1 MSQYTD
7 EFLVDIARIVEEHGT
22 DQLNML
28 AHDLTLGDPE
38 NLQNLRDELE
48 RAKHGAFQPLEQ
60 WVINLAES
68 GSEPPDS
75 EIPSSVDWTEEGIY
89 RISATNPY
97 ADIAI
102 PELRNPR
109 AAKIYGDI
117 LKVLM
122 SYDHFRSYWAN
133 TKLARELDIPVSQ
146 RDDRKRLM
154 EKIIVRL
161 SDMDTFELS
170 QARVRIREIITGKPG
185 MSLSER
191 SNPRQSSS
199 QKPERRSRGATFVGG
214 AAYVSQSEEYEVED
228 DEAGDEEEPGGL
240 GDWLNF

>member
-7 EFLVDIARIVEEHGT
+7 EFLVDIARIVEDHGT

-60 WVINLAES
+60 WVINLSDSER
-68 GSEPPDS
+68 EPPDS
-75 EIPSSVDWTEEGIY
+75 EISPSPDWTAEGIDGV
-89 RISATNPY
+89 SATNPY

-109 AAKIYGDI
+109 GAKIYGDI
-117 LKVLM
+117 LNMLM

-133 TKLARELDIPVSQ
+133 SKLARELDIPVSQ

-170 QARVRIREIITGKPG
+170 QARIRIREIVTGRSG
-185 MSLSER
+185 MSRSER
-191 SNPRQSSS
+191 SSPRQSGN
-199 QKPERRSRGATFVGG
+199 QKPARRSGG
-214 AAYVSQSEEYEVED
+214 AMFVAGAARISQSEEYEDEVGD
-228 DEAGDEEEPGGL
+228 DEESEGL